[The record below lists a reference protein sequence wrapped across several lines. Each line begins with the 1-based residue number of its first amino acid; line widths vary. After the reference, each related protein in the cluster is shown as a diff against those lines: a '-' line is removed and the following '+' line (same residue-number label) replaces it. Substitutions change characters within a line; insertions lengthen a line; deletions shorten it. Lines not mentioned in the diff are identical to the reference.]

1 MKRLL
6 LFNPDHDYALANGGP
21 YYIPPA
27 SIRRLAKSLELIPLL
42 WSSDDDMILTS
53 DDRVLS
59 SRSLHEFENRS
70 IALAEVEAIDPWG
83 WDEALRY
90 RLNNLGLNDS
100 ILPDHNF
107 MENVRRLSHRR
118 ISIKLNEF
126 MGYCTPPQE
135 ICRIEDALRFAR
147 EHKGCYF
154 KLPWS
159 SGGRGVL
166 ATRELN
172 SIQIE
177 EWVKGAL
184 KKQKSIL
191 AEENVQRQ
199 LDFASLWE
207 TKDNMVK
214 FEGFSI
220 SLCDGRG
227 KYKGNVYGPQE
238 KIIEYIEAR
247 TFSFNP
253 ELTILQKKFIEDKI
267 LPYYEG
273 KIGIDMMADING
285 SIYPGVEI
293 NLRRTM
299 GHVAC
304 NFTFADK
311 KKNNFFQ
318 NLPLFNI
325 QELQ

>member
-42 WSSDDDMILTS
+42 WASDEDMILTS
-53 DDRVLS
+53 DDRVIS
-59 SRSLHEFENRS
+59 SRDLKEFENRS
-70 IALAEVEAIDPWG
+70 TALSEVESVDPWG

-90 RLNNLGLNDS
+90 RLNNLGLKDS
-100 ILPDHNF
+100 ILPDHLF

-126 MGYCTPPQE
+126 MGYCPPPRE
-135 ICRIEDALRFAR
+135 ICRIEDALSFAK
-147 EHKGCYF
+147 EFKGCYL

-166 ATRELN
+166 ATREL
-172 SIQIE
+172 SMVQIE

-184 KKQKSIL
+184 RKQKSIM
-191 AEENVQRQ
+191 AEEFVDRQ

-207 TKDNMVK
+207 TKGNEVI

-220 SLCDGRG
+220 SLSDGRG
-227 KYKGNVYGPQE
+227 KYKGNLYGPQE
-238 KIIEYIEAR
+238 KIARYIEAR
-247 TFSFNP
+247 TFGFTP
-253 ELTILQKKFIEDKI
+253 ELTTLQKKFIEDNI

-273 KIGIDMMADING
+273 KIGIDMMADRNG
-285 SIYPGVEI
+285 RIYPGVEI

-304 NFTFADK
+304 NLTVADK
-311 KKNNFFQ
+311 NKINFLK
-318 NLPLFNI
+318 NLPLIDI
-325 QELQ
+325 QEL